1 MAKRIPTLLL
11 LIAPYAYVAIIANLG
26 FSIEMMILWP
36 VLFALILLPNML
48 YAFVLPRLGFGG
60 RRLLFWCMVLK
71 LCNIPVYLGVFLIG
85 MMTAPF
91 AGMVLPLLFL
101 FDVSLLLPSS
111 MYGLSGI
118 LRARREGCLSVRAAA
133 VCAVLM
139 FLFCLDVFSAVFCYL
154 QVRRAGRT
162 PSGQPTRA

>member
-1 MAKRIPTLLL
+1 MH
-11 LIAPYAYVAIIANLG
+11 
-26 FSIEMMILWP
+26 
-36 VLFALILLPNML
+36 
-48 YAFVLPRLGFGG
+48 
-60 RRLLFWCMVLK
+60 VLK

-154 QVRRAGRT
+154 RVRRRGERRPGNPRGPEFLPEGGAG
-162 PSGQPTRA
+162 SA